1 MTERELSQATHLK
14 AELDALRRV
23 AAEEG
28 SEDVLR
34 AIDRQ
39 EKAVESAR
47 LEVMAFIAAIP
58 DARVRA
64 IAVMRFLEGKSWETI
79 ARRMHYERTSP
90 AKQLRRFLR
99 GTISLRPIERRT
111 FLSPVALTMLG
122 ATLIFREVTKIVNRP
137 RSYIGQCFSDSRL
150 QLLVIG
156 VY

>member
-1 MTERELSQATHLK
+1 MTERELSQAVHLK

-79 ARRMHYERTSP
+79 ARRMHYERSSP

-99 GTISLRPIERRT
+99 GTI
-111 FLSPVALTMLG
+111 
-122 ATLIFREVTKIVNRP
+122 
-137 RSYIGQCFSDSRL
+137 
-150 QLLVIG
+150 
-156 VY
+156 

>member
-1 MTERELSQATHLK
+1 MTERELSQAVHLK
-14 AELDALRRV
+14 DELDALRRV

-79 ARRMHYERTSP
+79 ARRMNYERTSP

-99 GTISLRPIERRT
+99 GTI
-111 FLSPVALTMLG
+111 
-122 ATLIFREVTKIVNRP
+122 
-137 RSYIGQCFSDSRL
+137 
-150 QLLVIG
+150 
-156 VY
+156 